1 MLQNDLYTIIEK
13 QGNAVK
19 IRLLSSSAIY
29 QGHFPGSPVT
39 PGVCQV
45 GMIAE
50 LLGTC
55 FGKNVT
61 LREIKNLKFM
71 EVLRPEPSVEPV
83 VVFEKMDEADKNLS
97 VRGKVTVGERTVT
110 KFSLGFEKQ
119 S

>member
-13 QGNAVK
+13 QDNAVK

-50 LLGTC
+50 LLWTC

>member
-1 MLQNDLYTIIEK
+1 MLQNDIYTIIEK
-13 QGNAVK
+13 HDNAVK
-19 IRLLSSSAIY
+19 IRLLPSSAIY

-61 LREIKNLKFM
+61 LREIKNLKFIK
-71 EVLRPEPSVEPV
+71 VLRPEPSVNTAF
-83 VVFEKMDEADKNLS
+83 VFEKMEDAGNQLS
-97 VRGKVTVGERTVT
+97 IRGKLTVEERIVT
-110 KFSLGFEKQ
+110 KFSLVFEIE